1 MELKRYF
8 IEFSYDGSAFHGW
21 QSQPNALSIQEVI
34 EDGLS
39 KLLKQKISVV
49 GAGRTDAGVHA
60 KQMFAHF
67 NALIKEEH
75 LKDLV
80 FLLNSYFPKSI
91 NIISLENV
99 KGTAHARFDAIERSY
114 EYYISS
120 LKDPFNN
127 SYHYFLKNVPD
138 INLMNEAANF
148 LLQYEDF
155 KCFSKSR
162 TDVKTFLCNI
172 KNASWSEKESQI
184 VFSITSNRFL
194 RNMVR
199 SIVGTLLEIGL
210 NKRSFEDI
218 KLIIESRDR
227 SKAGFSVPAKGLF
240 LTKIIYPSSVYL
252 KNET

>member
-1 MELKRYF
+1 MYRYQIL
-8 IEFSYDGSAFHGW
+8 IEYVGTPFVGW
-21 QSQPNALSIQEVI
+21 QIQKKGKSVQKI
-34 EDGLS
+34 IQSTLS

-99 KGTAHARFDAIERSY
+99 KETAHARFDAIERSY

-120 LKDPFNN
+120 LKDPFKN

-210 NKRSFEDI
+210 KKRPFEDI

-252 KNET
+252 KNEK

>member
-8 IEFSYDGSAFHGW
+8 IEFSYDGLAFHGW
-21 QSQPNALSIQEVI
+21 QRQPNALSVQEVI

-39 KLLKQKISVV
+39 KLLKKKIPII

-60 KQMFAHF
+60 RQMFAHF
-67 NALIKEEH
+67 NASIKEEC

-80 FLLNSYFPKSI
+80 FLLNNYLPKSI

-99 KGTAHARFDAIERSY
+99 KETAHARFDAIERSY
-114 EYYISS
+114 EYYISTV
-120 LKDPFNN
+120 KDPFTN
-127 SYHYFLKNVPD
+127 SFHYFLKNVPD
-138 INLMNEAANF
+138 INSMNQASKI
-148 LLQYEDF
+148 LLNHKDF
-155 KCFSKSR
+155 KCFSKSH
-162 TDVKTFLCNI
+162 TDVKTFLCDI
-172 KNASWSEKESQI
+172 KSASWSRKESQI

-210 NKRSFEDI
+210 KKRPIQDM
-218 KLIIESRDR
+218 KLIIESKDR

-240 LTKIIYPSSVYL
+240 LTKIIYPSNIFL
-252 KNET
+252 KK

>member
-8 IEFSYDGSAFHGW
+8 IEFSYDGLAFHGW
-21 QSQPNALSIQEVI
+21 QRQPNALSVQEVI

-39 KLLKQKISVV
+39 KLLKKKIPII

-60 KQMFAHF
+60 RQMFAHF
-67 NALIKEEH
+67 NASINEGC

-80 FLLNSYFPKSI
+80 FLLNNYLPKSI

-99 KGTAHARFDAIERSY
+99 KVTAHARFDAIERSY
-114 EYYISS
+114 QYYISTV
-120 LKDPFNN
+120 KDPFTN
-127 SYHYFLKNVPD
+127 SFHYFLKDVPD
-138 INLMNEAANF
+138 INLMNQASEI
-148 LLQYEDF
+148 LLNHKDF
-155 KCFSKSR
+155 KCFSKSH
-162 TDVKTFLCNI
+162 TDVKTFLCDI
-172 KNASWSEKESQI
+172 KNASWSKKESQI

-210 NKRSFEDI
+210 KKRPIQDM
-218 KLIIESRDR
+218 KLIIESKDR

-240 LTKIIYPSSVYL
+240 LTKIKYPSNIFL
-252 KNET
+252 K